1 MARSKSLIPPGA
13 QIPAAV
19 VLGVVFALLLAWKLG
34 PRRKGPPTATSAE
47 AVVQS
52 MQETVSLDDLRAI
65 LVEVRKTEFR
75 PAARSVDLPS
85 LARNPFMVP
94 EEALAEMRSG
104 DVARLARSLFE
115 TPAEEPGSGEAAVE
129 ETVRAPSRKERLQSI
144 GLSATCVTARQ
155 RIAIV
160 NGQVLRPGDTVEG
173 FVVKEIRQ
181 RELALE
187 DEEGVETIGMEGEP
201 RP

>member
-1 MARSKSLIPPGA
+1 VARSKSLIPPGA
-13 QIPAAV
+13 QIPTAV
-19 VLGVVFALLLAWKLG
+19 VLGVALALLAAWQFG
-34 PRRKGPPTATSAE
+34 PRRKGRSIPTSAE

-52 MQETVSLDDLRAI
+52 MQETVSLENLRAI
-65 LVEVRKTEFR
+65 LVEVEKAEFQ
-75 PAARSVDLPS
+75 PAARSVELPP

-104 DVARLARSLFE
+104 DMIKLARSLLE
-115 TPAEEPGSGEAAVE
+115 TPLEEPGSAEAAAE
-129 ETVRAPSRKERLQSI
+129 EAVRAQTRKDRLQSI
-144 GLSATCVTARQ
+144 SLSATCVTARQ

-160 NGQVLRPGDTVEG
+160 NGQVLRPGDAVEG

-181 RELALE
+181 RELVLE